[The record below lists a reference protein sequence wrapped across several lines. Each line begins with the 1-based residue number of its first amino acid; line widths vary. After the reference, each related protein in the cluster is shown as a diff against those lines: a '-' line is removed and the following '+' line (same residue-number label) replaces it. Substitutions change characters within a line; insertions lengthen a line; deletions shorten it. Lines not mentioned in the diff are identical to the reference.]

1 MRSSLRA
8 HPISTAATMAL
19 SRSALSIG
27 VCAVLALF
35 AVDAHAQND
44 RRGPPTWSAGVMGI
58 VRDTP
63 YRQADS
69 DNIVVPFLGYEGE
82 RLYFRGLNL
91 GWKLDRAADIQIE
104 LIARARLDGFEADD
118 SPAFVG
124 MDERERS
131 LELGASASRALG
143 PGRIEFAAFTDALDR
158 SGGQELDLMWRGDFG
173 RGPFRVQPEV
183 GLRWQSADLAD
194 YYFGVRADEATA
206 LRPAYRAGSALLPRV
221 AVNALAPLGGQWSVF
236 ARLSFDDLPSEITDS
251 PLVDRGSER
260 RAFIGLVYGFR

>member
-1 MRSSLRA
+1 
-8 HPISTAATMAL
+8 
-19 SRSALSIG
+19 
-27 VCAVLALF
+27 VQ
-35 AVDAHAQND
+35 AQND

-63 YRQADS
+63 YREADS
-69 DNIVVPFLGYEGE
+69 DNIVVPFVGYEGE
-82 RLYFRGLNL
+82 RVYFRGLNL
-91 GWKLDRAADIQIE
+91 GWKLDPAADIRVE
-104 LIARARLDGFEADD
+104 LIARARLDGFEAKD
-118 SPAFVG
+118 SPVFAG

-173 RGPFRVQPEV
+173 QGPFRVQPEI
-183 GLRWQSADLAD
+183 GLRWQSEDLVD
-194 YYFGVRADEATA
+194 YYFGVRANEATA
-206 LRPAYRAGSALLPRV
+206 LRPAYRGDSALLPRV

-251 PLVDRGSER
+251 PLVARGSER